1 MPKIP
6 DCPSDIQ
13 VIPVK
18 INLKKQKLLVIAT
31 YTTPSQCKNYFIIE
45 LTKILDNYRGSY
57 ENSVILG
64 DFFSF
69 LKTAFTK
76 LPPNKLQ

>member
-31 YTTPSQCKNYFIIE
+31 YTPPSQCKNYFIIE

-57 ENSVILG
+57 ENSE
-64 DFFSF
+64 
-69 LKTAFTK
+69 KTTRK
-76 LPPNKLQ
+76 N